1 MADALKVCN
10 RDAQFVTFFVAE
22 DGRLC
27 CRSHLVLDNAHWLE
41 AFHARLTYTADALE
55 QALPPFAAYLSS

>member
-1 MADALKVCN
+1 M
-10 RDAQFVTFFVAE
+10 TFFVAE

-55 QALPPFAAYLSS
+55 QALPRFVAYLSPQP